1 MLSCRPGLT
10 PITREKKSGVKV
22 SCAYAAIYTCTNSII
37 LTPGLLFC
45 SSLCITVAQQSG
57 AFVEAKWTTAG
68 NIAGLASDRQ
78 FPPQWDNGSGCGWW
92 SGLVTL
98 HTYLQSGDS
107 IPLPPSRA
115 SFNECWSQADPGL
128 EGSVSI
134 FHKQYHDW
142 SMKHRFSF

>member
-1 MLSCRPGLT
+1 MYQDRKKKDLCNGRVKSSPG
-10 PITREKKSGVKV
+10 PHANNQEKKVSAKV
-22 SCAYAAIYTCTNSII
+22 RSEGLVCYAAIYVCTNSII

-98 HTYLQSGDS
+98 HTYLQSGDF
-107 IPLPPSRA
+107 IPLPPSTA
-115 SFNECWSQADPGL
+115 SFNEW
-128 EGSVSI
+128 
-134 FHKQYHDW
+134 
-142 SMKHRFSF
+142 